1 MAKSQTA
8 QLVVRNLEHE
18 VKTRLQKRAKRHGH
32 SMEEEVRDILRDAV
46 KKDDPPAEGLGT
58 RIANRFRGLG
68 LEEREIRE
76 LRDEIW
82 ARPVDFTTKEFDLK
96 KKRK

>member
-1 MAKSQTA
+1 MA
-8 QLVVRNLEHE
+8 QLVVRNLEAD
-18 VKTRLQKRAKRHGH
+18 VKERLQKRARKHGR
-32 SMEEEVRDILRDAV
+32 SMEEEVRDILRSAV
-46 KKDDPPAEGLGT
+46 QTGDQLSQGLGT

-68 LEEREIRE
+68 LEERDIRE

-82 ARPVDFTTKEFDLK
+82 ARPVDFTTKEFDPK